1 MWSSSGLD
9 MWPHLLAHCRSQASF
24 SFLSCELSTQQLHQC
39 QRGGGGSAKKMDV
52 KISFSIVVVITAL
65 QASLLFLA
73 KVSYKFYLFLW
84 EAIFLRTQGASR
96 DNYHTDFGVCLPL
109 IFVYDYINFLFIL
122 YQFCYDVFFKICL
135 FHLVV

>member
-1 MWSSSGLD
+1 M
-9 MWPHLLAHCRSQASF
+9 
-24 SFLSCELSTQQLHQC
+24 TT
-39 QRGGGGSAKKMDV
+39 GGGGSAKKMDV
-52 KISFSIVVVITAL
+52 KISFSIVVVITAH